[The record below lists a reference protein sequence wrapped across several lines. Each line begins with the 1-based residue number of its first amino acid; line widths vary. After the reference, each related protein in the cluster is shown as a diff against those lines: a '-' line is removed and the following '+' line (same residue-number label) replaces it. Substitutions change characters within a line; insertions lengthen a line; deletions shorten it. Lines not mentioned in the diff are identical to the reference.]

1 MQSTYMIFFG
11 IVGQSRKSASASELG
26 APHYDWQCG
35 GLRHKQVSGV
45 RVTHLGITKHK
56 STLLPY

>member
-11 IVGQSRKSASASELG
+11 VVRQSRKSASASELG

-45 RVTHLGITKHK
+45 CVTHLGITKQK
-56 STLLPY
+56 V

>member
-1 MQSTYMIFFG
+1 MQSTYVTFFG
-11 IVGQSRKSASASELG
+11 VVRQSRKSASASELG

-45 RVTHLGITKHK
+45 CVTHLGITKQK
-56 STLLPY
+56 SKLLPY